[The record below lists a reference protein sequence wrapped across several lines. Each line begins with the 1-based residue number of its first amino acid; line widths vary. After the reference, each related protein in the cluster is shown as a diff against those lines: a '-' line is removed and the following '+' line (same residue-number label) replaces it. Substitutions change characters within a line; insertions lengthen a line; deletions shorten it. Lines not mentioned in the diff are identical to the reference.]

1 MNSKL
6 MHPRDQIVLIM
17 ERIYR
22 FGMTTTSGGNLSIVD
37 ESGDL
42 WITPASVDKGSISAR
57 DIICVRKDG
66 TIEGIHK
73 PSSEYP
79 FHLAVY
85 KKRPDVRAVLHAH
98 PAALVACSIVHRLP
112 DTRLMPQVEY
122 ICGKPGY
129 APYALPGSEHL
140 GANIAEEFAKGHN
153 TVMLENHGIVTAGET
168 LFEAFQR
175 FETLDFCARIELKAR
190 TLGEVRPLSDEQLN
204 MMRTARNLLPEF
216 ESEGHTSREKEL
228 RKQMCGMIRRA
239 YEHELI
245 TSTGGTFSVRIGGD
259 EFLITPNGLDRKYLE
274 EGDLILVR
282 RGERETG
289 KVPSRSV
296 LLHREIYRRHPQINA
311 VIIAHPPNV
320 MAFGVSGIRF
330 DARTIPESYY
340 VLRDIPALA
349 YGTQFMD
356 TETLTGKLSKNVP
369 AVLVENDCLIV
380 TGESL
385 LQAFDR
391 LEVAEFSAHAIL
403 QAKALG
409 PVKAITE
416 KQVAELHAAFNKR
429 GQSLNI
435 DISD

>member
-1 MNSKL
+1 MDFKL

-37 ESGDL
+37 ENGDL
-42 WITPASVDKGSISAR
+42 WITPAGFDKGSISAR

-66 TIEGIHK
+66 RIEGIHK

-85 KKRPDVRAVLHAH
+85 QKRPDVRAVLHAH
-98 PAALVACSIVHRLP
+98 PAALVACSIVHQLP

-129 APYALPGSEHL
+129 APYALPGSEQL
-140 GANIAEEFAKGHN
+140 GTNIAAEFAKGHN

-190 TLGEVRPLSDEQLN
+190 TLGEVCPLSDAQMAL
-204 MMRTARNLLPEF
+204 MHTVRNLLPEF
-216 ESEGHTSREKEL
+216 KPTVHTSKEKEL
-228 RKQMCGMIRRA
+228 RKQMCGVIRRA
-239 YEHELI
+239 YEHQLI
-245 TSTGGTFSVRIGGD
+245 TSTGGTFSVRVGAD
-259 EFLITPNGLDRKYLE
+259 EFLVTPNGLDRKYLE
-274 EGDLILVR
+274 EGSLILVR
-282 RGERETG
+282 NGEREAG

-296 LLHREIYRRHPQINA
+296 LLHREIYQRHPHIQA

-320 MAFGVSGIRF
+320 MAFGVSGVRF

-356 TETLTGKLSKNVP
+356 SDVLAGTLSGKVP
-369 AVLVENDCLIV
+369 VVLVENDCIIV
-380 TGESL
+380 TGENL

-391 LEVAEFSAHAIL
+391 LEVAEFSASAIL
-403 QAKALG
+403 QAKVLG
-409 PVKAITE
+409 SVKSITDQ
-416 KQVAELHAAFNKR
+416 QVAELHAAFHF
-429 GQSLNI
+429 
-435 DISD
+435 